1 MPGSREVS
9 RRRRRG
15 AARLS
20 GRAAEEILSQL
31 RREPPPD
38 TSAWRAKRRQWSRQ
52 LANEPPR
59 ALIEIGTRLVK
70 HGLWARL
77 TAYELIEA
85 HAGAIDALNPSSVRR
100 LAAGLADWP
109 GVDTFGCL
117 VAGPAWREGRIGTRQ
132 IHSWAASAD
141 RWQRRLA
148 LVCTVALNIR
158 ARGGRGDSARTLRLC
173 RRLVADRDEMVVKAL
188 SWALRALVQWDRAG
202 VQRFLHD
209 YAEKLA
215 ARVKREVGTKL
226 LTGRKH

>member
-9 RRRRRG
+9 RRRTRG

-20 GRAAEEILSQL
+20 GRAADNIRFEL
-31 RREPPPD
+31 RREPPPH
-38 TSAWRAKRRQWSRQ
+38 TSAWRAKRRLWSRQ
-52 LANEPPR
+52 LATEPPR
-59 ALIEIGTRLVK
+59 AIIEIATRLVK

-85 HAGAIDALNPSSVRR
+85 HAGAIDALNPRSVRQ

-117 VAGPAWREGRIGTRQ
+117 IAGPAWRERRIGTRQ
-132 IHSWAASAD
+132 INSWAASAD

-148 LVCTVALNIR
+148 LVCTVALNVR

-188 SWALRALVQWDRAG
+188 SWALRALVQWDRDG
-202 VQRFLHD
+202 VQRFLRDH
-209 YAEKLA
+209 AQKLA
-215 ARVKREVGTKL
+215 ARIRREVGAKL
-226 LTGRKH
+226 RTGRKN